1 MMIIT
6 SKVWEWGNRGVFIT
20 SDLFFDMIVQ
30 IKIKIKIYRMIG
42 NFTGFQN
49 I

>member
-6 SKVWEWGNRGVFIT
+6 SKVWEWGNKGVFIT
-20 SDLFFDMIVQ
+20 SDLFFDMMVQ
-30 IKIKIKIYRMIG
+30 IKIKIYRMIG

>member
-6 SKVWEWGNRGVFIT
+6 SKVWEWGNRDVFIT
-20 SDLFFDMIVQ
+20 SDLFFDMMVQ
-30 IKIKIKIYRMIG
+30 IKIQIYRMIG